1 MGGLILVK
9 AKQLAVVFLNKS
21 TFPPKFMRSLEFLQ
35 YDDESLIQQVAQ
47 LSEGAL
53 SQLYDRYSDLVF
65 SIALA
70 IVDDRSTAE
79 EITLDVFMRVWQKAA
94 SYRADQ
100 AKVRTWLSHI
110 ARHHAIDIL
119 RRRSIRLDHYA
130 LSWDGIPLSDTV
142 TIQDPQ
148 ELIELS
154 LGRERVCIAI
164 AQLPQDQKQALALA
178 YYGGLTQ
185 VEIAETLHQP
195 LGTIKTRLRLA
206 MQKLR
211 HLLQEEQEPVYTS
224 AEEQY
229 TEPFTESFDPR
240 GTKVLEQM
248 FFTSELPISSSG

>member
-1 MGGLILVK
+1 MK
-9 AKQLAVVFLNKS
+9 SLAYVS
-21 TFPPKFMRSLEFLQ
+21 
-35 YDDESLIQQVAQ
+35 YDDESLIRQVAE
-47 LSEGAL
+47 LREEAL

-119 RRRSIRLDHYA
+119 RRRSIRLDHYTI
-130 LSWDGIPLSDTV
+130 SWDGVPLSDTL
-142 TIQDPQ
+142 TAQDPQ
-148 ELIELS
+148 ELVELS
-154 LGRERVCIAI
+154 LRGERVRAAI
-164 AQLPQDQKQALALA
+164 AHLPQDQKQALALA

-185 VEIAETLHQP
+185 VEIAEALQQP

-211 HLLQEEQEPVYTS
+211 HLLREEQEPVYSST
-224 AEEQY
+224 ADEY
-229 TEPFTESFDPR
+229 TEPFSESFDLT
-240 GTKVLEQM
+240 GTKVPEHLL
-248 FFTSELPISSSG
+248 FTSELPISSSG

>member
-1 MGGLILVK
+1 MK
-9 AKQLAVVFLNKS
+9 
-21 TFPPKFMRSLEFLQ
+21 SLEFLP
-35 YDDESLIQQVAQ
+35 YDDESLIEQVAQ
-47 LSEGAL
+47 LREDAL

-130 LSWDGIPLSDTV
+130 LSWDGIPPSDTV
-142 TIQDPQ
+142 TTQDPQ
-148 ELIELS
+148 ELTELS
-154 LGRERVCIAI
+154 LGRERVRKAI
-164 AQLPQDQKQALALA
+164 AQLPQDQKDALALA
-178 YYGGLTQ
+178 YYGGFTQ
-185 VEIAETLHQP
+185 VEIAEALQQP

-211 HLLQEEQEPVYTS
+211 HLLQEEHEPVYTS
-224 AEEQY
+224 VAEEY
-229 TEPFTESFDPR
+229 TEPFSESFDLH

-248 FFTSELPISSSG
+248 LFTSELPISSSG

>member
-1 MGGLILVK
+1 MK
-9 AKQLAVVFLNKS
+9 SLAYV
-21 TFPPKFMRSLEFLQ
+21 Q
-35 YDDESLIQQVAQ
+35 YDDEELIRQIAH
-47 LSEGAL
+47 LREEAL
-53 SQLYDRYSDLVF
+53 VQLYDRYSNLVF

-110 ARHHAIDIL
+110 ARHHAIDVL
-119 RRRSIRLDHYA
+119 RRRPIRLDHYA
-130 LSWDGIPLSDTV
+130 LSWDGIPLSDPV
-142 TIQDPQ
+142 TTQDPQ

-154 LGRERVCIAI
+154 LGRERVRTAI
-164 AQLPQDQKQALALA
+164 AQLPEDQKQALALA

-185 VEIAETLHQP
+185 VEIAEALQQP

-211 HLLQEEQEPVYTS
+211 DLLQDEQEPEDKSVEVVTAYNINIEDSTN
-224 AEEQY
+224 
-229 TEPFTESFDPR
+229 
-240 GTKVLEQM
+240 V
-248 FFTSELPISSSG
+248 

>member
-1 MGGLILVK
+1 MKSLK
-9 AKQLAVVFLNKS
+9 FL
-21 TFPPKFMRSLEFLQ
+21 P
-35 YDDESLIQQVAQ
+35 YDDESLIEQIAQ
-47 LSEGAL
+47 LREDAL

-142 TIQDPQ
+142 TTQDPQ

-154 LGRERVCIAI
+154 LGREHVLAAI
-164 AQLPQDQKQALALA
+164 AQLPPDQKQALALA
-178 YYGGLTQ
+178 YYAGLTQ
-185 VEIAETLHQP
+185 VEIAEVLQQP

-211 HLLQEEQEPVYTS
+211 HLLRDEHESLYLVATAEGREAFDEGFDTPV
-224 AEEQY
+224 
-229 TEPFTESFDPR
+229 
-240 GTKVLEQM
+240 TKVLEPLL
-248 FFTSELPISSSG
+248 FTS

>member
-1 MGGLILVK
+1 MK
-9 AKQLAVVFLNKS
+9 
-21 TFPPKFMRSLEFLQ
+21 TPEFVA

-47 LSEGAL
+47 LREDAL

-70 IVDDRSTAE
+70 IVEDRSTAE
-79 EITLDVFMRVWQKAA
+79 EITIDVFMRVWQKAA

-110 ARHHAIDIL
+110 ARHHAIDIV
-119 RRRSIRLDHYA
+119 RRRSVRLDHYA
-130 LSWDGIPLSDTV
+130 ISWDGMPLSDSV

-154 LGRERVCIAI
+154 LGRERVRTAI
-164 AQLPQDQKQALALA
+164 AELPQDQKQALNLA

-185 VEIAETLHQP
+185 VEIAETLQQP

-206 MQKLR
+206 LQKLR
-211 HLLQEEQEPVYTS
+211 HLLQEEFGPVYTS
-224 AEEQY
+224 TNEEY
-229 TEPFTESFDPR
+229 AEPFTESFDLT
-240 GTKVLEQM
+240 GTKVLEPLL
-248 FFTSELPISSSG
+248 FTS

>member
-1 MGGLILVK
+1 M
-9 AKQLAVVFLNKS
+9 KS
-21 TFPPKFMRSLEFLQ
+21 ITYIT
-35 YDDESLIQQVAQ
+35 YDDESLIEQVAQ
-47 LSEGAL
+47 LREDAL

-65 SIALA
+65 SIALT

-130 LSWDGIPLSDTV
+130 ISWDEFPLSDALTA
-142 TIQDPQ
+142 QDPH
-148 ELIELS
+148 ELTELS
-154 LGRERVCIAI
+154 LERERVRKAI

-178 YYGGLTQ
+178 YYGGFTQ
-185 VEIAETLHQP
+185 VEIAEALQQP

-211 HLLQEEQEPVYTS
+211 HLLRDEQESLYLVATAQGREAFDEGFDTPV
-224 AEEQY
+224 
-229 TEPFTESFDPR
+229 
-240 GTKVLEQM
+240 TKVLEPLL
-248 FFTSELPISSSG
+248 FTS

>member
-1 MGGLILVK
+1 MK
-9 AKQLAVVFLNKS
+9 SLAYVS
-21 TFPPKFMRSLEFLQ
+21 
-35 YDDESLIQQVAQ
+35 YDDESLIRQVAE
-47 LSEGAL
+47 LREEAL

-110 ARHHAIDIL
+110 ARHHAIDVL

-142 TIQDPQ
+142 TTQDPQ

-154 LGRERVCIAI
+154 LGRERVRTAI
-164 AQLPQDQKQALALA
+164 AQLPEDQKQALALA

-185 VEIAETLHQP
+185 VEIAEALQQP

-211 HLLQEEQEPVYTS
+211 HLLRDEQESLYLVATSEGREAFDEGFDTPV
-224 AEEQY
+224 
-229 TEPFTESFDPR
+229 
-240 GTKVLEQM
+240 TKVLEPLL
-248 FFTSELPISSSG
+248 FTS

>member
-1 MGGLILVK
+1 M
-9 AKQLAVVFLNKS
+9 KS
-21 TFPPKFMRSLEFLQ
+21 FAYVP
-35 YDDESLIQQVAQ
+35 YDDESLIRQVAQ
-47 LSEGAL
+47 LREEAL

-100 AKVRTWLSHI
+100 AKVRTWLTHI

-130 LSWDGIPLSDTV
+130 ITWDGIPLSDTS
-142 TIQDPQ
+142 TAQDPQ
-148 ELIELS
+148 ELVELS
-154 LGRERVCIAI
+154 LSRERVRTAI
-164 AQLPQDQKQALALA
+164 TQLPRDQKQALALA

-185 VEIAETLHQP
+185 VEIAEALQQP

-211 HLLQEEQEPVYTS
+211 DLLREEQEPVYSS
-224 AEEQY
+224 AVDGNI
-229 TEPFTESFDPR
+229 EPFDESPHLT
-240 GTKVLEQM
+240 GSKVLEHL
-248 FFTSELPISSSG
+248 FFTPEFQINSSG

>member
-1 MGGLILVK
+1 M
-9 AKQLAVVFLNKS
+9 KS
-21 TFPPKFMRSLEFLQ
+21 ITYITS
-35 YDDESLIQQVAQ
+35 DDESLIEQVAQ
-47 LSEGAL
+47 LREEAL

-79 EITLDVFMRVWQKAA
+79 EITMDVFMRVWQKAA

-142 TIQDPQ
+142 TTQDPQ

-154 LGRERVCIAI
+154 LGRERIRTAI
-164 AQLPQDQKQALALA
+164 MQLPHDQKQALALA

-185 VEIAETLHQP
+185 VEIAEALQQP

-211 HLLQEEQEPVYTS
+211 HLLQEEHEPVYIS
-224 AEEQY
+224 AGEEY
-229 TEPFTESFDPR
+229 TRSFAESFDLT
-240 GTKVLEQM
+240 GTKVLEPLV
-248 FFTSELPISSSG
+248 FTS

>member
-1 MGGLILVK
+1 MK
-9 AKQLAVVFLNKS
+9 SLAYVS
-21 TFPPKFMRSLEFLQ
+21 
-35 YDDESLIQQVAQ
+35 YDDESLIRQVAE
-47 LSEGAL
+47 LREEAL

-110 ARHHAIDIL
+110 ARHHAIDVL

-142 TIQDPQ
+142 TTQDPQ

-154 LGRERVCIAI
+154 LGCERVRTAI
-164 AQLPQDQKQALALA
+164 AQLPEDQKQALALA

-185 VEIAETLHQP
+185 VEIAEALQQP

-211 HLLQEEQEPVYTS
+211 HLLRDEQESLYLVATAEGREAFDEGFDTPV
-224 AEEQY
+224 
-229 TEPFTESFDPR
+229 
-240 GTKVLEQM
+240 TKVLEPLL
-248 FFTSELPISSSG
+248 FTS

>member
-1 MGGLILVK
+1 MK
-9 AKQLAVVFLNKS
+9 
-21 TFPPKFMRSLEFLQ
+21 PPAFVS
-35 YDDESLIQQVAQ
+35 YDDESLIEQIAQ
-47 LSEGAL
+47 LREEAL

-65 SIALA
+65 SIALG

-79 EITLDVFMRVWQKAA
+79 EITIDVFMRVWQKAG

-119 RRRSIRLDHYA
+119 RRRSIRLDYSA

-142 TIQDPQ
+142 TTQDPQ
-148 ELIELS
+148 ELVELS
-154 LGRERVCIAI
+154 LVRGRVRKAI
-164 AQLPQDQKQALALA
+164 AQLPQDQKQALAFA

-185 VEIAETLHQP
+185 VEIAEALQQP

-211 HLLQEEQEPVYTS
+211 YLLQEEHEPVYIP
-224 AEEQY
+224 AGEGY
-229 TEPFTESFDPR
+229 TQPFSESFDTPV
-240 GTKVLEQM
+240 TKVLESVL
-248 FFTSELPISSSG
+248 FTS

>member
-1 MGGLILVK
+1 MK
-9 AKQLAVVFLNKS
+9 SLAYVS
-21 TFPPKFMRSLEFLQ
+21 
-35 YDDESLIQQVAQ
+35 YDDESLIRQVAE
-47 LSEGAL
+47 LREEAL

-119 RRRSIRLDHYA
+119 RRRSIRLDHYSI
-130 LSWDGIPLSDTV
+130 SWDGVPLSDDTL
-142 TIQDPQ
+142 TAQDPQ
-148 ELIELS
+148 ELVELS
-154 LGRERVCIAI
+154 LRRERVRAVIAH
-164 AQLPQDQKQALALA
+164 LPQDQKQALTLA

-185 VEIAETLHQP
+185 VEIAEALQQP

-211 HLLQEEQEPVYTS
+211 HLLQEEQEPVYIS
-224 AEEQY
+224 VGDEY
-229 TEPFTESFDPR
+229 TEPFSESFDLT
-240 GTKVLEQM
+240 GAKVLEHLL
-248 FFTSELPISSSG
+248 FTSELPISSSG

>member
-1 MGGLILVK
+1 MK
-9 AKQLAVVFLNKS
+9 SLAYVS
-21 TFPPKFMRSLEFLQ
+21 
-35 YDDESLIQQVAQ
+35 YDDESLIRQVAE
-47 LSEGAL
+47 LREEAL

-119 RRRSIRLDHYA
+119 RRRSIRLDHYTI
-130 LSWDGIPLSDTV
+130 SWDGVPLSDTL
-142 TIQDPQ
+142 TAQDPQ
-148 ELIELS
+148 ELVELS
-154 LGRERVCIAI
+154 LRRERVRAAI
-164 AQLPQDQKQALALA
+164 AHLPQDQKQALTLA

-185 VEIAETLHQP
+185 VEIAEALQQP

-211 HLLQEEQEPVYTS
+211 HLLRDEQESLYLVATAEGREAFDEGFDTPV
-224 AEEQY
+224 
-229 TEPFTESFDPR
+229 
-240 GTKVLEQM
+240 TKVLEPLL
-248 FFTSELPISSSG
+248 FTS

>member
-1 MGGLILVK
+1 M
-9 AKQLAVVFLNKS
+9 KS
-21 TFPPKFMRSLEFLQ
+21 ITYIT
-35 YDDESLIQQVAQ
+35 YDDESLIEQVAQ
-47 LSEGAL
+47 LREDAL

-65 SIALA
+65 SIALT

-148 ELIELS
+148 ELIEIS
-154 LGRERVCIAI
+154 LGRERVRTAI

-185 VEIAETLHQP
+185 VEIAEALQQP
-195 LGTIKTRLRLA
+195 LGTVKTRLRLA

-224 AEEQY
+224 AGEEY
-229 TEPFTESFDPR
+229 TEPFSERFDPR
-240 GTKVLEQM
+240 GTKVLEHLL
-248 FFTSELPISSSG
+248 FTSELPISSSG

>member
-1 MGGLILVK
+1 MK
-9 AKQLAVVFLNKS
+9 
-21 TFPPKFMRSLEFLQ
+21 TPEFVA

-47 LSEGAL
+47 LREDAL

-70 IVDDRSTAE
+70 IVEDRSTAE

-94 SYRADQ
+94 SYHADQ

-119 RRRSIRLDHYA
+119 RRRSVRLDHQA
-130 LSWDGIPLSDTV
+130 ISWDGIPLSDSV

-148 ELIELS
+148 VLIELS
-154 LGRERVCIAI
+154 LGRERVLTAI

-185 VEIAETLHQP
+185 VEIAETLQQP

-211 HLLQEEQEPVYTS
+211 HLLQEEY
-224 AEEQY
+224 A
-229 TEPFTESFDPR
+229 EPFTESFDLT
-240 GTKVLEQM
+240 GEKILEPLL
-248 FFTSELPISSSG
+248 FTS